1 MFLFSKTLMAALEE
15 VMGSIFSEKQKETFW
30 NQLGVVIKP
39 HVRSDKYIFIYH
51 FIVNFVIVGLYS
63 TVYIILF

>member
-1 MFLFSKTLMAALEE
+1 MAALEE

-51 FIVNFVIVGLYS
+51 FIV
-63 TVYIILF
+63 TVNILALLVCTAILNHFIQGVEPI

>member
-1 MFLFSKTLMAALEE
+1 MTCKIIFFSKTLMAALEE

-39 HVRSDKYIFIYH
+39 HVRPDKYIFIPCNNNTLH
-51 FIVNFVIVGLYS
+51 E
-63 TVYIILF
+63 

>member
-1 MFLFSKTLMAALEE
+1 MAALEE

-51 FIVNFVIVGLYS
+51 FIVKTF
-63 TVYIILF
+63 

>member
-1 MFLFSKTLMAALEE
+1 MAALEE

-39 HVRSDKYIFIYH
+39 HVRSDKYIFISYNKETVYKTFQHYWSVQH
-51 FIVNFVIVGLYS
+51 FKLLYS
-63 TVYIILF
+63 RC

>member
-1 MFLFSKTLMAALEE
+1 MAALEE

-39 HVRSDKYIFIYH
+39 HVRSDKYILISYDKETVYNISALWSVQH
-51 FIVNFVIVGLYS
+51 FKLLYS
-63 TVYIILF
+63 RC

>member
-1 MFLFSKTLMAALEE
+1 MAALEE

-51 FIVNFVIVGLYS
+51 FIV
-63 TVYIILF
+63 TVYILALLVCTAPSNHSILGVEPI

>member
-1 MFLFSKTLMAALEE
+1 MAALEE

-51 FIVNFVIVGLYS
+51 FN
-63 TVYIILF
+63 ILALLVCTALLNHFILGVEPI

>member
-1 MFLFSKTLMAALEE
+1 MAALEE

-30 NQLGVVIKP
+30 NELGVVIKP

-51 FIVNFVIVGLYS
+51 FIV
-63 TVYIILF
+63 ILALLVWTALLNHFILGVEPI

>member
-1 MFLFSKTLMAALEE
+1 MAALEE

-39 HVRSDKYIFIYH
+39 HVRSDKYIFISYDKE
-51 FIVNFVIVGLYS
+51 
-63 TVYIILF
+63 TVLNRMQTF

>member
-1 MFLFSKTLMAALEE
+1 MAALEE

-51 FIVNFVIVGLYS
+51 FIVTFCHCWFVQHCLYHF
-63 TVYIILF
+63 ILGVEPI

>member
-1 MFLFSKTLMAALEE
+1 MAALEE

-39 HVRSDKYIFIYH
+39 HVRLDKYIFISYNKD
-51 FIVNFVIVGLYS
+51 FSIIGLCS
-63 TVYIILF
+63 TVYIISF

>member
-1 MFLFSKTLMAALEE
+1 MAALEE

-51 FIVNFVIVGLYS
+51 FIV
-63 TVYIILF
+63 TILALLVCTALSNHSILGVEPI

>member
-1 MFLFSKTLMAALEE
+1 MTCKTIFFSKTLMAALEE

-39 HVRSDKYIFIYH
+39 HVRPDKYIFMYT
-51 FIVNFVIVGLYS
+51 L
-63 TVYIILF
+63 

>member
-1 MFLFSKTLMAALEE
+1 MAALEE

-51 FIVNFVIVGLYS
+51 FIVTN
-63 TVYIILF
+63 ILALLVCTALLNHFILGVEPI